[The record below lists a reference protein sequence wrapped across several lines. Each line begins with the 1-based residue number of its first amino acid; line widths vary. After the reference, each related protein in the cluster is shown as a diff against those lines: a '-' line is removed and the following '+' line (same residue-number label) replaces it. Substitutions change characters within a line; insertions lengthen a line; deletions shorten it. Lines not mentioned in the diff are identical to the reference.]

1 MNKFLDM
8 FKGLGD
14 KFKACSK
21 KVKIAII
28 AAIVAILVAIVS
40 VIFFATST
48 KYAVLFSNLDSADAN
63 AIKSKLEEKKI
74 SMKVEGNSIL
84 VPEENVDELRLELA
98 SELSSSS
105 KGYELM
111 DGSNSFGMTDEEF
124 AIKKVRMVQGELEKS
139 IKSLDAVESARVHIN
154 AATNSVFVKD
164 AKAGSAAVIL
174 KLKPGTKIDESQVKS
189 IVSMVSAGTENIP
202 KEKVEVMDTEMNL
215 LTEGLS
221 FDSDSNSKGVSSATV
236 AEKKSLEEADG
247 AKYSKAIVDLL
258 EPVLGKKK
266 VSANV
271 NVDLDFDSKQK
282 TVKTIDPN
290 KVIVSQQTSKETN
303 GSGSATTNTES
314 PVDNNMS
321 ATISTGNNN
330 NNGYVKEDQ
339 TTNYESGSTET
350 TTISSPGEIK
360 RMTASIFVDGDV
372 DEATRSQL
380 EQSVAAA
387 IGIDTS
393 RGDSISLVGMEFD
406 TSAAEETQ
414 KQIDSFNEELANAK
428 KNKLIMYG
436 IIGAAALIAVI
447 IIIVLVK
454 RRKEDE
460 EEEEERLL
468 DVVVN
473 DQGIKDDT
481 MQYAPIEFEV
491 PNEQVHLENE
501 IKDYAKQKPD
511 QVADIIKSWLSE
523 NER

>member
-8 FKGLGD
+8 FKGLG
-14 KFKACSK
+14 KRFKACNK

-28 AAIVAILVAIVS
+28 AAVVATLVALVS

-63 AIKSKLEEKKI
+63 VIKSKLEEDKI
-74 SMKVEGNSIL
+74 SMKVEGDSIL
-84 VPEENVDELRLELA
+84 VPEENVDELRLEL
-98 SELSSSS
+98 SSQLSSSS

-111 DGSNSFGMTDEEF
+111 DNSNSFGMTDDEF

-154 AATNSVFVKD
+154 AATDSVFVKD
-164 AKAGSAAVIL
+164 AKEGSAAVIL
-174 KLKPGTKIDESQVKS
+174 KLKSGAKITEDQVKS
-189 IVSMVSAGTENIP
+189 IVAMVSAGTESIP
-202 KEKVEVMDTEMNL
+202 KENVEVMDNEMNL

-221 FDSDSNSKGVSSATV
+221 YDSDGNKGVSSATV

-247 AKYSKAIVDLL
+247 EKYSKAIVGLL
-258 EPVLGKKK
+258 EPVLGKSK
-266 VSANV
+266 VSAKV
-271 NVDLDFDSKQK
+271 NVDLDFDSTQK

-303 GSGSATTNTES
+303 GSGSTTTTTES

-321 ATISTGNNN
+321 ATIATDNNN
-330 NNGYVKEDQ
+330 NSGYTKEEQ
-339 TTNYESGSTET
+339 TTNYESGSSET

-360 RMTASIFVDGDV
+360 RMTASIFVDGDI
-372 DEATRSQL
+372 DEATRTQL
-380 EQSVAAA
+380 EKSVATA
-387 IGIDTS
+387 IGIDES
-393 RGDSISLVGMEFD
+393 RGDTISLVGMEFD
-406 TSAAEETQ
+406 TTAAEETQ
-414 KQIDSFNEELANAK
+414 KQIETFNQELQTAK
-428 KNKLIMYG
+428 RNKLIMYG
-436 IIGAAALIAVI
+436 VIGVAALIA
-447 IIIVLVK
+447 IIVITILLK

-460 EEEEERLL
+460 EDEEERLL

-473 DQGIKDDT
+473 DQGLRDDT
-481 MQYAPIEFEV
+481 MQYSPIEFDV